1 MQFELDQIYAQVPG
15 LCAFGLVPSHT
26 SRRPIDVRQF
36 ELCLEFLSQC
46 GKSRKINRRRS
57 SYGLKRYVEEHFGQY
72 VSNGA
77 FIAAA
82 LYLNFAIE
90 PDGPNACLNI
100 SERSLAFA

>member
-1 MQFELDQIYAQVPG
+1 MQFELDQICAQVPG
-15 LCAFGLVPSHT
+15 LCAFGLVPSHA
-26 SRRPIDVRQF
+26 SRRSIEVKQF

-46 GKSRKINRRRS
+46 GKSRKINPRHS
-57 SYGLKRYVEEHFGQY
+57 SYGLKRYVEDATGQY

-82 LYLNFAIE
+82 LYLGFAIQ
-90 PDGPNACLNI
+90 PDGPNCSINI